1 MYSNELES
9 LIKNILAD
17 GEITEKERTVLH
29 RKAEAEGVDVD
40 EIDVYIDGELD
51 KIHNEQQKAKAQV
64 RKCPACGEIIPF
76 SSKICPL
83 CGAAVDDK
91 EAGNFQKLVQSIED
105 NIVQVKKI
113 ISSFQSSISFFDIFS
128 SSKEEEYI
136 KSKASVEK
144 DIRIA
149 RLYYGDEKKIRLL
162 MSELEGELVILEKMY
177 NNYTKKK
184 KIAKSIALII
194 FFLPTV
200 LEMIGTIINP
210 PQYGVW
216 EGLTED
222 LVLVGPFTFGI
233 GAIIALLSYK
243 VIINSIK

>member
-1 MYSNELES
+1 MLFRS
-9 LIKNILAD
+9 
-17 GEITEKERTVLH
+17 
-29 RKAEAEGVDVD
+29 DVD

-83 CGAAVDDK
+83 CGSAVDEK
-91 EAGNFQKLVQSIED
+91 EAGNFQKLVQSIES
-105 NIVQVKKI
+105 NVVQVKKI
-113 ISSFQSSISFFDIFS
+113 ISSFQSSIGVFDIFS
-128 SSKEEEYI
+128 SSREEEFI
-136 KSKASVEK
+136 KCKASAEK

-162 MSELEGELVILEKMY
+162 MSELEGELDVVEKMY
-177 NNYTKKK
+177 NKYTKKK
-184 KIAKSIALII
+184 KIAKTVALII
-194 FFLPTV
+194 FFLPTIF
-200 LEMIGTIINP
+200 EMIGTIVNP

-222 LVLVGPFTFGI
+222 LVFVGPFTFGI
-233 GAIIALLSYK
+233 GAVIALLSYK
-243 VIINSIK
+243 AIINSIK